1 MTTGNAYQER
11 AGRFAHVL
19 MQQAAWPAA
28 VVVTASIL
36 VPLAASAR
44 GAFET
49 LRAAIPLSVSAASA
63 VAVLALS
70 ALLVFDA
77 LLFRLMASHNDEA
90 SGGAAVDDILKRMRL
105 KPSPSTTRPLDD
117 RMAGTRRLLFKQ
129 RAALA
134 LFAAALLTAGFWAPR

>member
-1 MTTGNAYQER
+1 MTGNAYQER
-11 AGRFAHVL
+11 VDRFARVL

-28 VVVTASIL
+28 VVVAANVL
-36 VPLAASAR
+36 APLAASAR

-49 LRAAIPLSVSAASA
+49 LPAAIALSVSAASA

-90 SGGAAVDDILKRMRL
+90 SGGAAVDGILARMCL
-105 KPSPSTTRPLDD
+105 KPSPSTTRSLDD
-117 RMAGTRRLLFKQ
+117 RMAGTRLLLFKQ

-134 LFAAALLTAGFWAPR
+134 LFAAALLAAGFWAPR

>member
-1 MTTGNAYQER
+1 MTGNAYQER
-11 AGRFAHVL
+11 VERFARVL

-28 VVVTASIL
+28 VVVAANVL
-36 VPLAASAR
+36 APLAASAR

-49 LRAAIPLSVSAASA
+49 LPAAIALSVLAASA

-77 LLFRLMASHNDEA
+77 LLFRLMASQNDEA
-90 SGGAAVDDILKRMRL
+90 SGGVAVDGILARMRL
-105 KPSPSTTRPLDD
+105 KPSPSTTRSLDD

-134 LFAAALLTAGFWAPR
+134 LFAAALLAAGFWAPR

>member
-1 MTTGNAYQER
+1 MTGNADQER
-11 AGRFAHVL
+11 AGRFARTL

-28 VVVTASIL
+28 IVVAANIL
-36 VPLAASAR
+36 APLAASAR

-49 LRAAIPLSVSAASA
+49 LPAAIALSLTAASA

-77 LLFRLMASHNDEA
+77 LLFRLMASHDDEA
-90 SGGAAVDDILKRMRL
+90 SGGAAVDDILARMRL
-105 KPSPSTTRPLDD
+105 KPFPSTTRSLDD
-117 RMAGTRRLLFKQ
+117 RMAGTRALLFKQ

-134 LFAAALLTAGFWAPR
+134 LFAAALLAAGFWAPR